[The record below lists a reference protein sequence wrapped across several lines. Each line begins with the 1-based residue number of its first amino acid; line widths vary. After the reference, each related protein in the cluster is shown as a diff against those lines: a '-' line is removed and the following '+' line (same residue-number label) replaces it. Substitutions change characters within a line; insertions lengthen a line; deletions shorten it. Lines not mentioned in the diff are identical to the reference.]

1 MTEMREKTRAQ
12 RDGED
17 DELVVRKPEKE
28 NRALR
33 KARESGQSSIL
44 LVIGMVFAVFLVLTV
59 FPLDSRADLL
69 VDGTYEREV
78 TVKQS
83 FASRTIGLLTAQSEN
98 AACLLEGTSSI
109 HCIGMSWPIDVVYLY
124 EGNVVYVETV
134 KPGNLG
140 ASGVSADSVLELP
153 AGQAAAFGLTE
164 GAKVKFERRSVY

>member
-1 MTEMREKTRAQ
+1 MVELNRKEQA
-12 RDGED
+12 RDDGAD
-17 DELVVRKPEKE
+17 DPWIVRKPEKE

-78 TVKQS
+78 TVKES
-83 FASRTIGLLTAQSEN
+83 FASRAIGLLTARSEN

-124 EGNVVYVETV
+124 EGNVVYIETV

-140 ASGVSADSVLELP
+140 ASGVPADSVLELP

-164 GAKVKFERRSVY
+164 GAKVEFAGHRS